1 MDRSHSTHIPGHEPN
16 ASLRYRVVG
25 QLWSSLLATYDDGIE
40 SRNIDGIGN
49 YTYCKLRSRACKA
62 SQTRSWQ
69 RQRSHPAWFSSY
81 WQAHTVC
88 IQQVSDLFFLAL
100 LTLLLVLD
108 IDMNLKTDR
117 ELYQTA
123 QKLLAIIMSFG
134 QACVY
139 VFSGLYGPPSEL
151 GLGICVLL

>member
-1 MDRSHSTHIPGHEPN
+1 MELGITPIITSGMVFQLLAGTHI
-16 ASLRYRVVG
+16 
-25 QLWSSLLATYDDGIE
+25 
-40 SRNIDGIGN
+40 
-49 YTYCKLRSRACKA
+49 
-62 SQTRSWQ
+62 
-69 RQRSHPAWFSSY
+69 
-81 WQAHTVC
+81 
-88 IQQVSDLFFLAL
+88 
-100 LTLLLVLD
+100 LD

-151 GLGICVLL
+151 GLGICVLLV